1 MYNHGTELLSV
12 SQSQTRRGIFNITL
26 PTDAQS
32 TSELVVPE
40 NAGIDINTMLDKWEK
55 LRLRDLSYTKW
66 YKIS

>member
-12 SQSQTRRGIFNITL
+12 SQSQTQRGIFNITL

-40 NAGIDINTMLDKWEK
+40 NAGIDINTMLDK
-55 LRLRDLSYTKW
+55 
-66 YKIS
+66 

>member
-40 NAGIDINTMLDKWEK
+40 NAGIDINTMLDK
-55 LRLRDLSYTKW
+55 
-66 YKIS
+66 